1 MTTEQTLKEYEE
13 LLVKRDQYYKEAAS
27 YQTVYI
33 SEFGELIDANFELK
47 VACIKEKKTISY
59 CRRRMNRGLAVDV
72 ARMQS
77 EIEQEM
83 TLYYAQLSEMKR
95 ETAAAKEA
103 KTVSEYQYSRSKK
116 IYRRLAKKLHPDINA
131 KTATTETLKD
141 LWNRIVIAYHK
152 SDPEALAE
160 LEVLA
165 RAELEK
171 LGDDGWEIAFDDIE
185 ERIERAEREINEILT
200 TEPYTYRALLEDEE
214 KKKAHRAELEEEHED
229 LTRYLDDLRQTLEAT
244 LAEGGAKLVMS
255 V

>member
-47 VACIKEKKTISY
+47 VECIKVKKTISY
-59 CRRRMNRGLAVDV
+59 CRRRMNRGLALDV

-77 EIEQEM
+77 EITQEM
-83 TLYYAQLSEMKR
+83 TLYYAQLKEMQSET
-95 ETAAAKEA
+95 EAAKA
-103 KTVSEYQYSRSKK
+103 APFLSEYQVSRSKK
-116 IYRRLAKKLHPDINA
+116 IYRRLAKKLHPDINK
-131 KTATTETLKD
+131 KTAITPSLQD

-165 RAELEK
+165 RAEFEK

-185 ERIERAEREINEILT
+185 ERIERVEREINEILT

-229 LTRYLDDLRQTLEAT
+229 LTRYLAELRKTLEAM

>member
-47 VACIKEKKTISY
+47 VECIKVNKTISY

-77 EIEQEM
+77 EITQEM
-83 TLYYAQLSEMKR
+83 TLYYAQLKEMQSET
-95 ETAAAKEA
+95 EAAKA
-103 KTVSEYQYSRSKK
+103 APFLSEYQVSRSKK
-116 IYRRLAKKLHPDINA
+116 IYRRLAKKLHPDINK
-131 KTATTETLKD
+131 KTAITPSLQD

-165 RAELEK
+165 RAEFEK

-185 ERIERAEREINEILT
+185 ERIERVEREINEILT

-229 LTRYLDDLRQTLEAT
+229 LTRYLAELRKTLEAM

>member
-1 MTTEQTLKEYEE
+1 MTDEQTMKEYEE
-13 LLVKRDQYYKEAAS
+13 LLVKRDQYIKEAGS
-27 YQTVYI
+27 YQTAYI
-33 SEFGELIDANFELK
+33 AEFGELIDANFELK
-47 VACIKEKKTISY
+47 VECIKVKKTISY

-77 EIEQEM
+77 EIAQEM
-83 TLYYAQLSEMKR
+83 TLYYAQLKEMQSET
-95 ETAAAKEA
+95 EAAKA
-103 KTVSEYQYSRSKK
+103 APFLSEYQVSRSKK

-171 LGDDGWEIAFDDIE
+171 LGDDGWAIAFDDIE
-185 ERIERAEREINEILT
+185 ERIERVEREINEILT

-229 LTRYLDDLRQTLEAT
+229 LTRYLDDLRRTLEAM

>member
-33 SEFGELIDANFELK
+33 SEFGELIDSNFELK
-47 VACIKEKKTISY
+47 VECIKVKKTISY

-77 EIEQEM
+77 EIAQEM
-83 TLYYAQLSEMKR
+83 TLYYAQLKEMQSET
-95 ETAAAKEA
+95 EAAKA
-103 KTVSEYQYSRSKK
+103 APFLSEYQVSRSKK
-116 IYRRLAKKLHPDINA
+116 IYRRLAKKLHPDINK
-131 KTATTETLKD
+131 KTAITPSLQD

-200 TEPYTYRALLEDEE
+200 TEPYTYRALLKDEE
-214 KKKAHRAELEEEHED
+214 KKKALRAELEEEHED
-229 LTRYLDDLRQTLEAT
+229 LTRYLAELRKTLEAM